1 MTFDVGCGSQFFPFF
16 IPFRTHLQTQT
27 PHTRTPCSYGP
38 SRQPLRIRRARLP
51 SSTLLIRP
59 ANTKATTTYT
69 YTYTYTYTF
78 YLYAPFPRSFALP
91 FVLTYCTPAAEVNH
105 TLYMYTFCVGET
117 EVSCKLHCPSLYTYT
132 YTYTNMYTNCIRPTL
147 VRRRYVVLLRF
158 TVYIYVY

>member
-1 MTFDVGCGSQFFPFF
+1 MLAVAANFFHFLSIFLP
-16 IPFRTHLQTQT
+16 ISRPKHRTHGPLAATDPVGNLFVYVGHDCR
-27 PHTRTPCSYGP
+27 PHFTYTTYEYESYNYVYIYVYIY
-38 SRQPLRIRRARLP
+38 LYV
-51 SSTLLIRP
+51 LLISLLSR
-59 ANTKATTTYT
+59 
-69 YTYTYTYTF
+69 F
-78 YLYAPFPRSFALP
+78 FALP

-117 EVSCKLHCPSLYTYT
+117 EVSCKLYCPSLYTYI